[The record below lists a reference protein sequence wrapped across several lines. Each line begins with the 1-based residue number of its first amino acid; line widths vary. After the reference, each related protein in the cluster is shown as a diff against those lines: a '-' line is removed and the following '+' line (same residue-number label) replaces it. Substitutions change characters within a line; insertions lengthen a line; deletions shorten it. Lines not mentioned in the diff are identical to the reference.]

1 MRELA
6 LLLALATPV
15 PAVPAAQ
22 HLPAVAVRAPAAVLT
37 LQVAKTELQREL
49 GLMGVTALPEHVG
62 MLFVFPQDGPVA
74 FWMKDT
80 LIPLDMIF
88 VGNDWKVRSVAA
100 RVPTV
105 PATMP
110 DENIP
115 LQRGTAKYVIELSA
129 GEASQDGIVPG
140 VRLDAVALHGR

>member
-6 LLLALATPV
+6 LLVALATPAAAM
-15 PAVPAAQ
+15 PPAQ
-22 HLPAVAVRAPAAVLT
+22 HLPTIAVRTPAATLT

-49 GLMGVTALPEHVG
+49 GLMGVTALPEHTG

-80 LIPLDMIF
+80 LIPLDMVF
-88 VGNDWKVRSVAA
+88 VGSDWKVRSIAA

-115 LQRGTAKYVIELSA
+115 LVRGNARYVIELSS

-140 VRLDAVALHGR
+140 VRLDAVAVHGR